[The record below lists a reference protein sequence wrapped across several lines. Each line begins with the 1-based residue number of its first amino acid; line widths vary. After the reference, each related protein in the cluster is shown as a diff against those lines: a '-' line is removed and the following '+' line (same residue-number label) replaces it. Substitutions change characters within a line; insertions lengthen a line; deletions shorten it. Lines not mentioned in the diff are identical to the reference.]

1 MTRITEKIL
10 KVLVN
15 NIGKNTDSNIEENK
29 KFEYDKELKKEYA
42 IKKYALFTIKEF
54 KMHRKNSGRRPGLSI
69 IVFLKYEKTEWL
81 FSSN

>member
-15 NIGKNTDSNIEENK
+15 NIGKNIDSNIEEIK

-42 IKKYALFTIKEF
+42 I
-54 KMHRKNSGRRPGLSI
+54 
-69 IVFLKYEKTEWL
+69 
-81 FSSN
+81 